1 VATLG
6 NDRHHVDHRT
16 EEKAYL
22 LSADRLGM
30 FGKCARNTDVDINE
44 MIGKHV
50 RLLISK
56 TLLRLSTHDQ
66 AKA

>member
-1 VATLG
+1 
-6 NDRHHVDHRT
+6 
-16 EEKAYL
+16 
-22 LSADRLGM
+22 M

-44 MIGKHV
+44 MIGEHD

-66 AKA
+66 GQA